1 MLDDLDAPDTAAPPV
16 YADPIADA
24 VRDGYGKTLRP
35 FHSWLLRNT
44 FRMGMSGLPK
54 RDDVFAKLRAPGSD
68 DEALL
73 LEQMRECSE
82 QMNVTISLMRGLYLE
97 LDLEDVRKV

>member
-1 MLDDLDAPDTAAPPV
+1 MCRSSTVQPHPYLEASVWMVTQW
-16 YADPIADA
+16 
-24 VRDGYGKTLRP
+24 
-35 FHSWLLRNT
+35 SWLLRNT

>member
-1 MLDDLDAPDTAAPPV
+1 MLQP
-16 YADPIADA
+16 Y
-24 VRDGYGKTLRP
+24 
-35 FHSWLLRNT
+35 HSWLLRNT

>member
-1 MLDDLDAPDTAAPPV
+1 MKDVARAS
-16 YADPIADA
+16 YAEHLEP
-24 VRDGYGKTLRP
+24 Y
-35 FHSWLLRNT
+35 HSWLLRNT